1 MFERV
6 KLVQINDHIRLMNDA
21 DEATGYIVVGKEKA
35 LIIDTMNGYED
46 VKAIAETVTD
56 LPLIVVNTH
65 GHPDHIFGDIYFDQ
79 VYLHPDD
86 RELALE
92 YMKMPEFQKAVA
104 ESGKKIPQ
112 FLPVQ
117 NGDVFDLGGLELE
130 VFHVPG
136 HTPGGICL
144 LDRKDRILFSGDSII
159 EQTWMQMEESLPMA
173 DFLKA
178 LESLEPVRREFDY
191 ILTGHTREHL
201 EDGSLYEAHKQAVRE
216 VMEGVNEK
224 DTVYEWF
231 GGTAMAHPYGKE
243 PRRIVYKQQHKII
256 MGLPDNR

>member
-6 KLVQINDHIRLMNDA
+6 KLIQIN
-21 DEATGYIVVGKEKA
+21 
-35 LIIDTMNGYED
+35 
-46 VKAIAETVTD
+46 
-56 LPLIVVNTH
+56 
-65 GHPDHIFGDIYFDQ
+65 DHIFGDIYFDQ

-86 RELALE
+86 RELAQE

-104 ESGKKIPQ
+104 GSGKKIPQ
-112 FLPVQ
+112 FLPVH

-144 LDRKDRILFSGDSII
+144 LDRKDRILFTGDSII
-159 EQTWMQMEESLPMA
+159 EQTWMQLEESLPMA

-178 LESLEPVRREFDY
+178 LEALEPIRSEFDY

-201 EDGSLYEAHKQAVRE
+201 EAGSLYEAHKQAVRE
-216 VMEGVNEK
+216 VFSGVNEN
-224 DTVYEWF
+224 DTVLPYFFRIHFLQKFCKKFHENQINVVLS
-231 GGTAMAHPYGKE
+231 PYGGYVDMLVCD
-243 PRRIVYKQQHKII
+243 RDAGNGV
-256 MGLPDNR
+256 G